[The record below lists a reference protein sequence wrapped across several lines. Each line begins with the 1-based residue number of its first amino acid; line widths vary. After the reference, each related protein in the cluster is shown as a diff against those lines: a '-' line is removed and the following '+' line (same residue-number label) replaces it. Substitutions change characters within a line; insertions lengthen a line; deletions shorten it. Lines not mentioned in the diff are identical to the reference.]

1 MAKDLEEALVN
12 IEGKLGGSEKPHMDL
27 GEHLEYIESL
37 IGGGSGGGNVNDVKV
52 NGTSIVEDRVANI
65 QLKTVH
71 GNSVAGEG
79 NIEVPTYSPFKSGWR
94 HDTIAHL
101 MADLNADSDVVV
113 GASYLGEI
121 TNVTAAEG
129 LFNGNAEIVVNVM
142 RSHLYWCI
150 ISSNNV
156 DPYHWEA
163 TFSGAT
169 ISSKGWTPFVPGTRT
184 IAGID
189 LKDNITAE
197 ELRTALGGGG
207 GTKLYKH
214 QLIGTISGQ
223 SYNVYYYSPDGR
235 DATTLTDTWIPIIG
249 AMIGVNS
256 YQTRYCLT
264 IDKYFNA
271 KRIEFYDIKTDTN
284 AYFDFTEDRVTEL

>member
-1 MAKDLEEALVN
+1 MAKDLEESLVN
-12 IEGKLGGSEKPHMDL
+12 IEKKLGGTEKPELKDL
-27 GEHLEYIESL
+27 GDHLDYIESL
-37 IGGGSGGGNVNDVKV
+37 IGGGSGGGSVDDVKV
-52 NGTSIVEDRVANI
+52 NGTSVVEDGVANV

-79 NIEVPTYSPFKSGWR
+79 NIEVPTYSPFKSSWR

-142 RSHLYWCI
+142 KSHLYWCV

-169 ISSKGWTPFVPGTRT
+169 ISTKGWTPYVPGTRT
-184 IAGID
+184 IAGVD
-189 LKDNITAE
+189 LKDDITTAE
-197 ELRTALGGGG
+197 LQTALEWNSKMGYL
-207 GTKLYKH
+207 T
-214 QLIGTISGQ
+214 TAPTSDNTSG
-223 SYNVYYYSPDGR
+223 
-235 DATTLTDTWIPIIG
+235 
-249 AMIGVNS
+249 
-256 YQTRYCLT
+256 
-264 IDKYFNA
+264 K
-271 KRIEFYDIKTDTN
+271 YDIVIL
-284 AYFDFTEDRVTEL
+284 TEEPATKYNGYIYIIAESN